1 MIAPSENTLLDA
13 DLPNIKH
20 LHALSVIAQTG
31 SVSAA
36 CEEIHLSQPALTQ
49 GIAKLEASLSV
60 KLFDRKRGMVLT
72 PAGKVYLKRIERGMN
87 LLREAAVF
95 LGRFAPDINPY
106 LYRLFT
112 LGQLRALIAV
122 VEQESFKLGAMRL
135 NVQPSTVHRACQN
148 LEQLVNCKLFEM
160 TSNGRR
166 PTRQA
171 EKLFQLS
178 KHALA
183 EFQQAEFDLLGWKG
197 RFVGRFALGCLPL
210 AQATLVPRALN
221 LLANEYPMIDVVV
234 IDGSYTVLSRA
245 MRRGNVDIIIGAFRS
260 HEVLQDMVQQEL
272 YTERL
277 IIVARNGH
285 PLVNNKEISL
295 KELAEFDWVSPRAA
309 SASRPYCDQFYQ
321 RLNRPESA
329 ALPIKA
335 STPGTIRGILL
346 ESERLAI
353 VPAQQ
358 VDYELREQILS
369 KIPYQLRD
377 SDHTIG
383 AITRDNWLPSAPQ
396 QRFLQHLQSI
406 LKDSGLV
413 LEQNSNS

>member
-1 MIAPSENTLLDA
+1 MIALSENTLLDA

-20 LHALSVIAQTG
+20 LHALSIIEQTG

-36 CEEIHLSQPALTQ
+36 CEQINLSQPALTQ
-49 GIAKLEASLSV
+49 GIAKLEANLGV
-60 KLFDRKRGMVLT
+60 KLFDRQRGMVLT
-72 PAGKVYLKRIERGMN
+72 SAGKVYLKRIKRGMN
-87 LLREAAVF
+87 MLREAADF
-95 LGRFAPDINPY
+95 LGRFATDINPH

-148 LEQLVNCKLFEM
+148 LEQLVNCKLFE
-160 TSNGRR
+160 TTTNGRR

-178 KHALA
+178 KLALG

-221 LLANEYPMIDVVV
+221 LLAKEYPMIDVVV

-245 MRRGNVDIIIGAFRS
+245 MRRGNVDIIIGALRTN
-260 HEVLQDMVQQEL
+260 EVLQDMEQQEL
-272 YTERL
+272 FKERL
-277 IIVARNGH
+277 IIVGRSDH
-285 PLVNNKEISL
+285 PLADDNNITL
-295 KELAEFDWVSPRAA
+295 KKLAKFTWVAPRAA
-309 SASRPYCDQFYQ
+309 SASRPYFDKFYEG
-321 RLNRPESA
+321 LNRPETSA
-329 ALPIKA
+329 HPIKA
-335 STPGTIRGILL
+335 STLGTIRGILL
-346 ESERLAI
+346 ESDRLAI
-353 VPAQQ
+353 VSALQ
-358 VDYELREQILS
+358 VDYELRGKLLS
-369 KIPYQLRD
+369 KIPYELHN
-377 SDHTIG
+377 SDRAIG
-383 AITRDNWLPSAPQ
+383 VISRENWLPSVPQ
-396 QRFLQHLQSI
+396 QRFLQHLQTI

-413 LEQNSNS
+413 LEQSS

>member
-31 SVSAA
+31 SVTAA
-36 CEEIHLSQPALTQ
+36 CEQINLSQPALTQ
-49 GIAKLEASLSV
+49 GIAKLEAGLGV
-60 KLFDRKRGMVLT
+60 KLFDRQRGMVLT
-72 PAGKVYLKRIERGMN
+72 PAGKVYLKRIKRGMN
-87 LLREAAVF
+87 LLREAADF
-95 LGRFAPDINPY
+95 LGRFATDINPY

-148 LEQLVNCKLFEM
+148 LEQLVNCKLFET

-178 KHALA
+178 KLALG

-245 MRRGNVDIIIGAFRS
+245 MRRGNVDIIIGALRTD
-260 HEVLQDMVQQEL
+260 EVLQDMEQQEL
-272 YTERL
+272 FTEQL
-277 IIVARNGH
+277 IIVGRSDH
-285 PLVNNKEISL
+285 PLAGDKEITL
-295 KELAEFDWVSPRAA
+295 KKLAKFSWVAPRVA
-309 SASRPYCDQFYQ
+309 SASRPYFDKFYE
-321 RLNRPESA
+321 RLNRSETA
-329 ALPIKA
+329 AHPIKA
-335 STPGTIRGILL
+335 STLGTIRGILL
-346 ESERLAI
+346 ESDRLAI
-353 VPAQQ
+353 VSALQ
-358 VDYELREQILS
+358 VDYELRGQLLS
-369 KIPYQLRD
+369 KIPYVLHD
-377 SDHTIG
+377 SDRAIG
-383 AITRDNWLPSAPQ
+383 VINRVNWLPSVPQ
-396 QRFLQHLQSI
+396 QRFLQHLQTI

-413 LEQNSNS
+413 LGQSS